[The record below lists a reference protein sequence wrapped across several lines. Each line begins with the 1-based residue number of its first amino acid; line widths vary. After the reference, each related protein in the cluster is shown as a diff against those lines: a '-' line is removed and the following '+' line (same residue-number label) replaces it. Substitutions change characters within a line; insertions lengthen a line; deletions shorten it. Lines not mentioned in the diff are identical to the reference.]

1 MAEYIVVHGINQRM
15 DGTWFDRSRMPV
27 SVSINDLTINRLVLG
42 PTGVFESRED
52 GIQAEVYHPIE

>member
-1 MAEYIVVHGINQRM
+1 MAEYIVVRGTHQRM

-27 SVSINDLTINRLVLG
+27 PVSKNYPAINRLVLG
-42 PTGVFESRED
+42 PMGVFESRED